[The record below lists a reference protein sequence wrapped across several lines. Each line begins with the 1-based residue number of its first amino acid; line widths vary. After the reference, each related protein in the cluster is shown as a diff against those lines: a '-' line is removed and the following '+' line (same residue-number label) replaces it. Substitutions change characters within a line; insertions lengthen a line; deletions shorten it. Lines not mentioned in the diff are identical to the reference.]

1 MGLETQTNMV
11 ASGHQHQ
18 KSPPPSP
25 PPELNN
31 DHNLLFNRFK
41 LRFQTPK
48 AVIIFA
54 MVALSCL
61 LLYHSS
67 PSVPFRVLYNPFAA
81 TKHWPN
87 SEKKVDEL
95 KSILKEAATSS
106 DTIIITTIN
115 DAWAEPNSMFDL
127 FLESFKIG
135 NATQRFIKHLVVIA
149 LDQKAYTRCL
159 KLLSH
164 CYNLSTHGVDFS
176 EEAYFMAPDYLKMM
190 WRRIDFLR
198 TILDLGYNFI
208 FTDADIMWFRDP
220 FPHFNKDGDFQ
231 IACDYYTGNPINLNN
246 LPNGGFTYVKSNK
259 KTIDFYKFWFNS
271 RLTYPGLH
279 DQDVFNKIK
288 FDPFIRH
295 NGLQIRFLDTTF
307 FGGFCEPS
315 RDFDKVCTMHAN
327 CCVGLENKVHDIK
340 IMLQDWRKYRQVLGN
355 QTAMVRSISWTVPQ
369 SCRGSFQRP
378 RAPKKKED
386 DGRKS

>member
-41 LRFQTPK
+41 LRLQTPK

-54 MVALSCL
+54 IVALSCL

-67 PSVPFRVLYNPFAA
+67 ASVPFRVLYNPFAA

-106 DTIIITTIN
+106 NTIIITNIN
-115 DAWAEPNSMFDL
+115 DAWAEPNSIFDL

-135 NATQRFIKHLVVIA
+135 NVTQRFIKHLVVIA

-159 KLLSH
+159 KLHSH

-208 FTDADIMWFRDP
+208 FTVRD
-220 FPHFNKDGDFQ
+220 
-231 IACDYYTGNPINLNN
+231 
-246 LPNGGFTYVKSNK
+246 S
-259 KTIDFYKFWFNS
+259 
-271 RLTYPGLH
+271 LH

-295 NGLQIRFLDTTF
+295 NGLQIRFLDTAF

-369 SCRGSFQRP
+369 SCRYILSSDISFVSFYHYLINRI
-378 RAPKKKED
+378 E
-386 DGRKS
+386 SN